1 MFVARRSAAISVGTT
16 AIVSRLNNLLTMDT
30 SKNPDVAYRKSPNGR
45 IFNTHASQI
54 IYYKRDKSATITSS
68 NADGAV
74 GAGKEAI
81 FALKNIDEIQLL
93 GSGATTTGYLE
104 VGTSD

>member
-1 MFVARRSAAISVGTT
+1 MFVVRASVAISIGTTAVARRLG
-16 AIVSRLNNLLTMDT
+16 NLLTMDT
-30 SKNPDVAYRKSPNGR
+30 SKNPDVAYRKATHGR

-54 IYYKRDKSATITSS
+54 LYYKRDKSATVTSS

-93 GSGATTTGYLE
+93 GSGATTTGYFE
-104 VGTSD
+104 IGTAD